1 MYIILEC
8 WDKSFNLEVTILLS
22 VSKLTIINLNSNV
35 LYINLS
41 ENIQLVPYK
50 IYKLNIS
57 KTKQQI

>member
-8 WDKSFNLEVTILLS
+8 WDRSFNLEVTILLS

-41 ENIQLVPYK
+41 EYSAGTIQNV
-50 IYKLNIS
+50 
-57 KTKQQI
+57 QIKHI

>member
-22 VSKLTIINLNSNV
+22 VSKLTIINLNSSV

-50 IYKLNIS
+50 MNQLNIS

>member
-8 WDKSFNLEVTILLS
+8 WDRGLNLEVTILLS

-35 LYINLS
+35 LSINLS

-50 IYKLNIS
+50 IHKLNIS

>member
-22 VSKLTIINLNSNV
+22 VSQLTLINLNSTV

-50 IYKLNIS
+50 MYKLNIS

>member
-50 IYKLNIS
+50 MYKLNIS

>member
-8 WDKSFNLEVTILLS
+8 WDRSLNLEVTILLS

-50 IYKLNIS
+50 MYKLNIS